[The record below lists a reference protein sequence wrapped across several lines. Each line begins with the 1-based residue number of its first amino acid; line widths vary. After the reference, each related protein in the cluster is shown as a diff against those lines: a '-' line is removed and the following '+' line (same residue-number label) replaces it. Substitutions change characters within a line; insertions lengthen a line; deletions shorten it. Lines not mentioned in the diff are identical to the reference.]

1 MAAYPSHG
9 KVSAMRDFF
18 IHTYDLLVKGS
29 AAIMGFFHG
38 MTSGNHRSAVLL
50 LCLMAADYLTGLIA
64 AWLNKSRKPKTGK
77 PRSAAAFRGLLR
89 KVLMALVLIVSAV
102 LDWFIG
108 DHNAMF
114 FTAVCWMYIGSEAL
128 SLLENLTLCGVPVP
142 AALKRRLA
150 LFSRTEESGI
160 QQPAPDLPQTIS

>member
-1 MAAYPSHG
+1 
-9 KVSAMRDFF
+9 MRDFF
-18 IHTYDLLVKGS
+18 MHTYDLLVKGS

-50 LCLMAADYLTGLIA
+50 LCLMTADYLTGLIA
-64 AWLNKSRKPKTGK
+64 AWLNKSRKTKAGK
-77 PRSAAAFRGLLR
+77 FSSTAALRRLLHKAVMGL
-89 KVLMALVLIVSAV
+89 VLMLSAV

-142 AALKRRLA
+142 AVLRRRLA
-150 LFSRTEESGI
+150 LFSQTEESGI

>member
-1 MAAYPSHG
+1 ML
-9 KVSAMRDFF
+9 MRDFL
-18 IHTYDLLVKGS
+18 IHTYDLLLKGS
-29 AAIMGFFHG
+29 AAIVGFFHG

-64 AWLNKSRKPKTGK
+64 AWLNKSRKTKTGK
-77 PRSAAAFRGLLR
+77 LSSAAAFRGLLR
-89 KVLMALVLIVSAV
+89 KALMVLVLVISAV

-128 SLLENLTLCGVPVP
+128 SLLENMALCDIPVP

-150 LFSRTEESGI
+150 LFSQTEESGV